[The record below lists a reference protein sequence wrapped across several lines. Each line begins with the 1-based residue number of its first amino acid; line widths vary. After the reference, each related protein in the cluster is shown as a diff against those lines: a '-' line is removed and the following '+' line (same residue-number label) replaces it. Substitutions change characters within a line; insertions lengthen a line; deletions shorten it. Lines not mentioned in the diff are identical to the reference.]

1 MISLSFVRVK
11 DTAFPKVRKTIC
23 QIIREVYN
31 EDDLLLGSGCL
42 NEDEEGYFRSVSAE
56 MEDYVAAGALRALS
70 GYLMRYHGKKVI
82 ILLDEYDT
90 PMRRLRRR
98 GMGSHWRL
106 GEARR
111 SGYADMALRLKGR
124 EC

>member
-31 EDDLLLGSGCL
+31 EYDLLLGSGCL

-56 MEDYVAAGALRALS
+56 MEDHVAAGALRALS

-82 ILLDEYDT
+82 TLLDEYDT

-111 SGYADMALRLKGR
+111 NGYADMALRLKGR